1 MKFQIF
7 KNENFTVL
15 TLQEGKLTSTIAK
28 DLKTEFIQLNA
39 LGAKHIILNL
49 SDVAYADSS
58 GLSAILIG
66 NRLCKSDGGVLAICC
81 LSAHVEKL
89 ITISQLTN
97 VLTILPTEEEAREAI
112 FMFILESQV
121 TEESGEKEE
130 EIPSEG

>member
-15 TLQEGKLTSTIAK
+15 TLQEAKLTSTIAK
-28 DLKTEFIQLNA
+28 DLKTEFIQLNT
-39 LGAKHIILNL
+39 LGAQHIILNL
-49 SDVAYADSS
+49 GDVSYADSS

-66 NRLCKSDGGVLAICC
+66 NRLCKSSGGTLILCC

-89 ITISQLTN
+89 INISQLNN
-97 VLTILPTEEEAREAI
+97 VLNICPTEEEAREAI
-112 FMFILESQV
+112 FMFILESQI
-121 TEESGEKEE
+121 EGESTDEKE